1 MASLPLSEAFELYRQ
16 DHIIMSNQSPKTE
29 EAYLNTSLLIVRF
42 MGDIDIC
49 DLTFEDVRD
58 WRNWLLGWQ
67 KPDTAR
73 GNIMCLRMVLKFLR
87 KRGYPVMDYEN
98 IPVAKRV
105 KRKIEYLLA
114 KEVEEFIAEAARR
127 TRGYPEIT
135 RLRNVAIIYL
145 LWATGLRNGELCAL
159 NRNSIRNKQFT
170 VIGKSTDERL
180 GFINDRAQNAIDA
193 YLEMR
198 TDNNKALFI
207 SDQTGE
213 RIVPKTIQR
222 VFRDICNRSRFEKIH
237 PHTIRHSYGTFLLSK
252 GVNLRYI
259 ADLMGHKDMNT
270 TRMYTHYENPQLRSV
285 YESAYN
291 VT

>member
-98 IPVAKRV
+98 IPVAKRTKQTV
-105 KRKIEYLLA
+105 DYLTPY
-114 KEVEEFIAEAARR
+114 EVEKFMEEVARKR
-127 TRGYPEIT
+127 RGLPKIV
-135 RLRNVAIIYL
+135 RLRNTAISSL
-145 LWATGLRNGELCAL
+145 LWATGLRNGELCSL
-159 NRNSIRNKQFT
+159 NRNSIRNRQFT
-170 VIGKSTDERL
+170 VVGKSTDERL
-180 GFINDRAQNAIDA
+180 GFITEKAQKDIDN
-193 YLEMR
+193 YLRMR
-198 TDNNKALFI
+198 VDNNKALFI
-207 SDQTGE
+207 SHQTGN
-213 RIVPKTIQR
+213 RITPKTIQR
-222 VFRDICNRSRFEKIH
+222 IFRDICQKSEFENVH
-237 PHTIRHSYGTFLLSK
+237 PHTIRHSYATFLLSK
-252 GVNLRYI
+252 EVNLRYI

-270 TRMYTHYENPQLRSV
+270 TRVYTHYENPQLKSV
-285 YESAYN
+285 YEKAHK